1 LSTGAGPLDPIED
14 DELLRTLLRRLG
26 KSGGGRNYLCG
37 ETITS
42 VMSGAPSRGILVACA
57 GGVSESAD
65 VLRPW
70 PSITLRN
77 NPDVVV
83 FFPGSD
89 RNVVLVGMDGDI
101 ERFVKSYGFAV
112 TAMAVDVSEQ
122 GTLIDPMG
130 GSNDLVCGVLRHTAA
145 SDGLNALR
153 AVELC
158 ASYSL
163 EPDDEAVAALQSAAA
178 LLVDAPAR
186 RLRAG
191 LARVLSTGGLSR
203 SARMM
208 RELFV
213 MDAVLPEVAA
223 TYEVPQNY
231 YHHLGVWEHTLEVL
245 DRLEE
250 IMASPKQFLGPT
262 VRGLDEHFARPVESG
277 VPRRSFLAFAALI
290 HDCGKVVTMKV
301 EDSGRIRFG
310 GHQAAGAQLADRIA
324 RRLGLSYR
332 GRRYLTGVVGQH
344 MRLGYLLKEGETTGS
359 RLGVA
364 RELGSSS
371 VDIAILSLADRL
383 ATRGEASTAE
393 GLERYERLVKR
404 FLADYCWNRDC
415 PTLAGGRDVQ
425 VHAGLEGPAVG
436 EKLFDLRLAQ
446 KERTVTG
453 RQQALEFIAPDF
465 KGRLSD

>member
-1 LSTGAGPLDPIED
+1 LSAVAGPLDPFED
-14 DELLRTLLRRLG
+14 DELLRTLLPRLG
-26 KSGGGRNYLCG
+26 RSGGGRNYICG

-42 VMSGAPSRGILVACA
+42 LMSGVPSRGILVACA
-57 GGVSESAD
+57 GGISESAGF
-65 VLRPW
+65 LRRW
-70 PSITLRN
+70 PSITLRK
-77 NPDVVV
+77 NPDVAV
-83 FFPGSD
+83 FFPGSGGH
-89 RNVVLVGMDGDI
+89 VVLVAMDGSI
-101 ERFVKSYGFAV
+101 ERFVKSSGFAA
-112 TAMAVDVSEQ
+112 TAMAVDVTEP
-122 GTLIDPMG
+122 GTLIDPGG
-130 GSNDLVCGVLRHTAA
+130 GSNDLAQGVLRLTDE

-163 EPDDEAVAALQSAAA
+163 EPDEGAVTTLQAAA
-178 LLVDAPAR
+178 AELVDRPAR
-186 RLRAG
+186 MLWAG
-191 LARVLSTGGLSR
+191 LARVLSTPGLSR
-203 SARMM
+203 SARTM

-223 TYEVPQNY
+223 TYDVPQNY
-231 YHHLGVWEHTLEVL
+231 YHHLGTWDHTLEVL

-250 IMASPKQFLGPT
+250 IMASPKLFLGPA
-262 VRGLDEHFARPVESG
+262 VRGLDEHFRSPVESG
-277 VPRRSFLAFAALI
+277 VPRRTFLAFAALI
-290 HDCGKVVTMKV
+290 HDCGKAVTMKV

-332 GRRYLTGVVGQH
+332 GRRYLTGVVGKH

-359 RLGVA
+359 RLRVA

-371 VDIAILSLADRL
+371 IDIAILSLADRL

-404 FLADYCWNRDC
+404 FLADYCWDC
-415 PTLAGGRDVQ
+415 DCQTLACGRDVE

-436 EKLFDLRLAQ
+436 EMLFELRLAQ
-446 KERTVTG
+446 KERTVVG
-453 RQQALEFIAPDF
+453 RRQALEFIAPDF
-465 KGRLSD
+465 KGRLSG